1 MKKNLVIYCRLSA
14 IALSIL
20 CSLSLTNFK
29 KKDNDCSP
37 SESKGEMKMA
47 RVESIVDSAKLS
59 YVKLTPDELKQIEIE
74 VSSLDLPETKS
85 SVNARMEGTDVPV
98 VDLYQFKMTNWS
110 DYKNYYSN
118 KTFVVEYKSI
128 DYNSNNYT
136 YNSLGKL
143 SSNVVLLPAGSVV
156 TDSEIKVPGNKGLDK
171 QVLSFLLGSAKAYNW
186 SDDQKYKIS

>member
-1 MKKNLVIYCRLSA
+1 MTGVQTC
-14 IALSIL
+14 ALPI
-20 CSLSLTNFK
+20 
-29 KKDNDCSP
+29 
-37 SESKGEMKMA
+37 
-47 RVESIVDSAKLS
+47 
-59 YVKLTPDELKQIEIE
+59 
-74 VSSLDLPETKS
+74 
-85 SVNARMEGTDVPV
+85 
-98 VDLYQFKMTNWS
+98 
-110 DYKNYYSN
+110 YYSN